1 MARVYDT
8 CLVLCSFVMCVSM
21 RMRRRNGRRMGVRGW
36 ARMEDGGCVDTSGSM
51 AERQVCEQ

>member
-1 MARVYDT
+1 MFIRNV
-8 CLVLCSFVMCVSM
+8 CVDENEE
-21 RMRRRNGRRMGVRGW
+21 RRNGRRMGVPGW